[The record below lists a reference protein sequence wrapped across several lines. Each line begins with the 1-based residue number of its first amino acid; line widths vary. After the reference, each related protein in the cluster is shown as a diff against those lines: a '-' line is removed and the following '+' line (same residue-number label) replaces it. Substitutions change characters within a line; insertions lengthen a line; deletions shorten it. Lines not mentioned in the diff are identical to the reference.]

1 MQKISTM
8 ISIHLTDVAAGKTF
22 TMQGSDE
29 QPGLIP
35 RVARKVVSLAAQHTA
50 ALATKGTRPSKCSVT
65 VSYLEI
71 YNEKVFDLLRP
82 KTKDLPIREDTNK
95 NIIIPDLAQ
104 VCLDLLLRALSSPP
118 LQCVCGVNVLI
129 VRRPPQLPVRSYE
142 DFANTYAEGCKNR
155 TVAPTSL
162 NAHSSRS
169 HAVLILTVPQRS

>member
-1 MQKISTM
+1 
-8 ISIHLTDVAAGKTF
+8 
-22 TMQGSDE
+22 MQGSDE

-50 ALATKGTRPSKCSVT
+50 AAAAKGVTGGKCSVT

-71 YNEKVFDLLRP
+71 YNEKVYDLLRP

-95 NIIIPDLAQ
+95 NILIPDLAH
-104 VCLDLLLRALSSPP
+104 
-118 LQCVCGVNVLI
+118 
-129 VRRPPQLPVRSYE
+129 LPVRTYE

-169 HAVLILTVPQRS
+169 HAVLILTVTNSP

>member
-1 MQKISTM
+1 
-8 ISIHLTDVAAGKTF
+8 
-22 TMQGSDE
+22 MQGSDE

-50 ALATKGTRPSKCSVT
+50 ALASKGTHASKCSVT

-104 VCLDLLLRALSSPP
+104 VFLDRFIIIITF
-118 LQCVCGVNVLI
+118 C
-129 VRRPPQLPVRSYE
+129 
-142 DFANTYAEGCKNR
+142 
-155 TVAPTSL
+155 
-162 NAHSSRS
+162 H
-169 HAVLILTVPQRS
+169 H

>member
-1 MQKISTM
+1 MRKIS
-8 ISIHLTDVAAGKTF
+8 ISLLLLPGKTF

-50 ALATKGTRPSKCSVT
+50 ALASKGTHASKCSVT

-104 VCLDLLLRALSSPP
+104 VFLDRFIIIITFFFFRLSA
-118 LQCVCGVNVLI
+118 
-129 VRRPPQLPVRSYE
+129 R
-142 DFANTYAEGCKNR
+142 
-155 TVAPTSL
+155 
-162 NAHSSRS
+162 H
-169 HAVLILTVPQRS
+169 H